1 MKVRCIHGS
10 RLGVLISGQVYE
22 VKNQDAAYYYVVD
35 GSGGWL
41 KERFE
46 IVDDGTPTTTLS
58 SSPPTTN
65 KYAGKECPCGMP
77 SDQCD
82 YHRGT

>member
-1 MKVRCIHGS
+1 MKVKCIWGKDP
-10 RLGVLISGQVYE
+10 LIKGQVYE
-22 VKNQDAAYYYVVD
+22 VKRQDDIYYYVVD
-35 GSGGWL
+35 QQGLPVDERGGGWY

-46 IVDDGTPTTTLS
+46 VVEEPTTTH
-58 SSPPTTN
+58 
-65 KYAGKECPCGMP
+65 KYDGKECPCGMP